1 MSNRLSALLI
11 FLYLYLRGAV
21 MSATGRISANQD
33 EEKNG
38 GNFMGAFRLAL
49 ISESFFLS
57 NYHEDDRKVKI
68 CK

>member
-1 MSNRLSALLI
+1 M
-11 FLYLYLRGAV
+11 YLRGAA

-33 EEKNG
+33 DEKNG

-68 CK
+68 FK